1 MSKNGFKHDHWAPIL
16 PTEPMIFVLTHVSRS
31 VKRLYSNHFDFLYM
45 SLIPV
50 PENLQRAT
58 HRLEFPPSY
67 VVVGIYRL
75 FTDKSL
81 WEPAWVKCAHA
92 LRRGAIVGTVWAL
105 ATFSIQR
112 KFIEIFLAKCVV
124 SLHA

>member
-1 MSKNGFKHDHWAPIL
+1 
-16 PTEPMIFVLTHVSRS
+16 
-31 VKRLYSNHFDFLYM
+31 M
-45 SLIPV
+45 SLTPV

-58 HRLEFPPSY
+58 LRLEFPPSY

-81 WEPAWVKCAHA
+81 SEPAWVKCAHA
-92 LRRGAIVGTVWAL
+92 VRRGAIVGSVWAL

-112 KFIEIFLAKCVV
+112 KFIEIFLAKYAAFQLCMRL
-124 SLHA
+124 SDYYTQLPPSHGPLAA